1 MGEKKKKETRSKT
14 KGKQMKKSNFFK
26 FYDLIAETLRCIV
39 KRAMA
44 ALEFG
49 PEKIRL
55 INTLNEF
62 APYSDSP
69 LLTRT

>member
-1 MGEKKKKETRSKT
+1 
-14 KGKQMKKSNFFK
+14 
-26 FYDLIAETLRCIV
+26 
-39 KRAMA
+39 MA

-62 APYSDSP
+62 SPYSANP
-69 LLTRT
+69 LLIHI